1 MSLGLTASHFTYK
14 LWTSLASDLR
24 LVSVATRPAWRTKNK
39 SQTCHGRT
47 ADKPRTHDGQTMDEL
62 RTSLGQTT
70 DKPRTCYGRT
80 TSNIRTCRG
89 LTTNGVRMRSAGCI
103 EDTFLRTLSYATKLY
118 RCTRPVALPAARDS
132 TSATVTWLK
141 SCSMECLRQEAA
153 TAKSIAACGFFPV
166 ASA

>member
-1 MSLGLTASHFTYK
+1 MRGCGHRWQEIDGRCQSRQDQHGAQKTSLGLATDGLRISLGHMTDR
-14 LWTSLASDLR
+14 LWTDYGQATNTLR
-24 LVSVATRPAWRTKNK
+24 K
-39 SQTCHGRT
+39 SHGR
-47 ADKPRTHDGQTMDEL
+47 
-62 RTSLGQTT
+62 TT

-89 LTTNGVRMRSAGCI
+89 HTTNGVRMRFAGCV
-103 EDTFLRTLSYATKLY
+103 ENTFLRTLSYATKLY

-141 SCSMECLRQEAA
+141 SCSMECLRQDAA